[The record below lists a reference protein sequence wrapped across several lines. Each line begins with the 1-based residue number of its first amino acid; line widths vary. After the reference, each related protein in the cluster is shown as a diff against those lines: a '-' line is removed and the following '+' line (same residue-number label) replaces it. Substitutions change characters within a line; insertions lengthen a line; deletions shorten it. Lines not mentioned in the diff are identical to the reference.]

1 MTPSSVPATAAS
13 AIAPSA
19 IASSATGPAHV
30 LSWSDVAP
38 ARWQRLIDEA
48 RALYHHPKRQQ
59 TAGQGK
65 SLGLLFFNPSLR
77 TRTSMEVAAARL
89 GAQVSTLQP
98 GSGTWAMSWAKDAV
112 MDGTAVEHVEDAVA
126 VLGQYYDALGVRL
139 FASGTDLE
147 ADRTDARMQQI
158 AQASPVPIINLESAW
173 YHPCQALAD
182 AATIT
187 DHFDGAPVGRRVV
200 LAWTYHPKALPMAVP
215 NSALLAAARLGCD
228 VTVAR
233 PASHAL
239 HASVMEDARQTAAQ
253 HGATVR
259 EVADLDAAMEGAE
272 IVYAKSWGGLERYAD
287 PAKEA
292 AQREVHRDWILSAER
307 MARTDNGHFMHCL
320 PVRRNVVVE
329 DAVLDGPA
337 SLHLRQAGYRLSA
350 QQALLHELWSA

>member
-1 MTPSSVPATAAS
+1 MMSPTMSPATEAS
-13 AIAPSA
+13 ALP
-19 IASSATGPAHV
+19 HV
-30 LSWSDVAP
+30 LNWSGVART
-38 ARWQRLIDEA
+38 RWQRLIEQA
-48 RALYHHPKRQQ
+48 HALYHHPERQQ
-59 TAGQGK
+59 TVGQGK

-98 GSGTWAMSWAKDAV
+98 GRGTWDMSWAQGAV
-112 MDGTAVEHVEDAVA
+112 MDGAAAEHVEDAIA

-187 DHFDGAPVGRRVV
+187 DHFDGAPAGRRVV
-200 LAWTYHPKALPMAVP
+200 VTWAYHPKALPMAVP
-215 NSALLAAARLGCD
+215 NSALLTAARLGCD

-239 HASVMEDARQTAAQ
+239 DASVMEEARQSAAH
-253 HGATVR
+253 HGATVQ
-259 EVADLDAAMEGAE
+259 ETSDLDAALEGAE
-272 IVYAKSWGGLERYAD
+272 IVYAKSWGGLQRYTD
-287 PAKEA
+287 PDEEA
-292 AQREVHRDWILSAER
+292 AQREAHRDWIISAER
-307 MARTDNGHFMHCL
+307 MARTRNGQFMHCL

-329 DAVLDGPA
+329 DAVLDDPA
-337 SLHLRQAGYRLSA
+337 SLHLRQAGYRLSV
-350 QQALLHELWSA
+350 QQALLHELWST

>member
-1 MTPSSVPATAAS
+1 MMSPPMSPATEAS
-13 AIAPSA
+13 ALP
-19 IASSATGPAHV
+19 HV
-30 LSWSDVAP
+30 LNWSGVART
-38 ARWQRLIDEA
+38 RWQRLIEQA
-48 RALYHHPKRQQ
+48 HALYHHPERQQ
-59 TAGQGK
+59 TVGQGK

-98 GSGTWAMSWAKDAV
+98 GRGTWDMSWAQGAV
-112 MDGTAVEHVEDAVA
+112 MDGAAAEHVEDAIA

-187 DHFDGAPVGRRVV
+187 DHFDGAPAGRRVV
-200 LAWTYHPKALPMAVP
+200 VTWAYHPKALPMAVP
-215 NSALLAAARLGCD
+215 NSALLTAARLGCD

-239 HASVMEDARQTAAQ
+239 DASVMEEARQSAAH
-253 HGATVR
+253 HGATVQ
-259 EVADLDAAMEGAE
+259 ETSDLDAALEGAE
-272 IVYAKSWGGLERYAD
+272 IVYAKSWGGLQRYTD
-287 PAKEA
+287 PAEEA
-292 AQREVHRDWILSAER
+292 TQREAHRDWIISAER
-307 MARTDNGHFMHCL
+307 MARTRNGQFMHCL

-350 QQALLHELWSA
+350 QQALLHELWST